1 METGKYLL
9 VLGVGNILLT
19 DEGIGVHAVNDLSKE
34 DWPEGVDFL
43 DGGTCTQDMY
53 YLFNGYEHLLVLDV
67 VHGGKEPGT
76 LFLLDE
82 QDLIQNEKQR
92 LSLHDI
98 DLLDSLKMADLTGK
112 RPLLR
117 IVGIQP
123 KDMTTWSMD
132 MTDQLKAIFPKFKD
146 LARQEIVRILALRS

>member
-1 METGKYLL
+1 MDSRKYLL

-19 DEGIGVHAVNDLSKE
+19 DEGIGVYAVNDLSKE

-53 YLFNGYEHLLVLDV
+53 YLFHGYEHLLVLDV

-112 RPLLR
+112 RPVLR

-123 KDMTTWSMD
+123 KDMTTWSME
-132 MTDQLKAIFPKFKD
+132 MTDELKAVFPKFKE
-146 LARQEIVRILALRS
+146 LVRQEIRRIVALRA

>member
-1 METGKYLL
+1 MTSKKYLL
-9 VLGVGNILLT
+9 VLGVGNILLS
-19 DEGIGVHAVNDLSKE
+19 DEGAGVYAVNDLSKE
-34 DWPEGVDFL
+34 EWPEGVDFL

-53 YLFNGYEHLLVLDV
+53 YLFHGYEHLLVLDV

-82 QDLIQNEKQR
+82 KDLIQNEKQR

-112 RPLLR
+112 RPVLR
-117 IVGIQP
+117 IVGVQP
-123 KDMTTWSMD
+123 QDITTWTME
-132 MTDQLKAIFPKFKD
+132 MTAPLKEAFPKFKEV
-146 LARQEIVRILALRS
+146 ARREINRILALKA

>member
-1 METGKYLL
+1 MGNRKYLL

-34 DWPEGVDFL
+34 EWPEGVDFL

-53 YLFNGYEHLLVLDV
+53 YLFHGYEHLLVLDV

-82 QDLIQNEKQR
+82 QDLIQNETQR

-123 KDMTTWSMD
+123 KDMTTWSME
-132 MTDQLKAIFPKFKD
+132 MTDQLRAAFPNFKN
-146 LARQEIVRILALRS
+146 LARQEIVRILALRA

>member
-53 YLFNGYEHLLVLDV
+53 YLFHGYKHLLVLDV

-98 DLLDSLKMADLTGK
+98 DLLDSLKMADVTGK
-112 RPLLR
+112 RPILR

-123 KDMTTWSMD
+123 KDMTTWSME
-132 MTDQLKAIFPKFKD
+132 MTDQLRAIFPKFKD
-146 LARQEIVRILALRS
+146 LVRQEIVRILALRT

>member
-1 METGKYLL
+1 MGTQKYLL
-9 VLGVGNILLT
+9 VLGVGNVLLT
-19 DEGIGVHAVNDLSKE
+19 DEGIGVHAVNELSKE
-34 DWPEGVDFL
+34 EWPEGVDFL

-53 YLFNGYEHLLVLDV
+53 YLFHGYEHLLVLDV
-67 VHGGKEPGT
+67 VHGGKEPGA

-112 RPLLR
+112 RPVLR

-123 KDMTTWSMD
+123 KDMTTWSME
-132 MTDQLKAIFPKFKD
+132 MTEELKAAFPKFKE
-146 LARQEIVRILALRS
+146 LARREISRILMLRK

>member
-1 METGKYLL
+1 MDNRKYLL

-34 DWPEGVDFL
+34 EWPEGVDFL

-53 YLFNGYEHLLVLDV
+53 YLFHGYEHLLVLDV

-112 RPLLR
+112 RPVLR

-132 MTDQLKAIFPKFKD
+132 MTDQLRAIFPKFKD
-146 LARQEIVRILALRS
+146 LARQEIVRILALRT

>member
-1 METGKYLL
+1 MDSRKYLL

-34 DWPEGVDFL
+34 DWPEGVEFL

-53 YLFNGYEHLLVLDV
+53 YLFHGYEHLLVLDV

-82 QDLIQNEKQR
+82 QDLVQNEKQR

-112 RPLLR
+112 RPVLR

-123 KDMTTWSMD
+123 KDMTTWSME
-132 MTDQLKAIFPKFKD
+132 MTDDLKAVFPKFKD
-146 LARQEIVRILALRS
+146 LVRQEIRRIIALRA